1 MEIIEIAKK
10 IEEKI
15 KLLEKGRQTLAI
27 KAKEKAEAI
36 AEYDKK
42 MAKTIVQ
49 LKNGVEFEVEGIPI
63 KDPPVTLIERI
74 AKGICWKEKLAKE
87 LAEAEYKNA
96 TVKMEAVMA
105 ELNGYQSINR
115 YLEKM

>member
-42 MAKTIVQ
+42 MAKTIIQ
-49 LKNGVEFEVEGIPI
+49 MKNEGMPI
-63 KDPPVTLIERI
+63 TLIERI

>member
-42 MAKTIVQ
+42 MAKTIIQ
-49 LKNGVEFEVEGIPI
+49 MKNEGMPI
-63 KDPPVTLIERI
+63 TLIERI

-96 TVKMEAVMA
+96 TVKMEAIMA

>member
-42 MAKTIVQ
+42 MAKTIIQ
-49 LKNGVEFEVEGIPI
+49 MKNEGMPI
-63 KDPPVTLIERI
+63 TLIERI
-74 AKGICWKEKLAKE
+74 AKGICWKEKLTKE

-115 YLEKM
+115 YLEKI

>member
-42 MAKTIVQ
+42 MAKTIIQ
-49 LKNGVEFEVEGIPI
+49 MKNEGMPI
-63 KDPPVTLIERI
+63 TLIERI
-74 AKGICWKEKLAKE
+74 AKGICWKEKLTKE